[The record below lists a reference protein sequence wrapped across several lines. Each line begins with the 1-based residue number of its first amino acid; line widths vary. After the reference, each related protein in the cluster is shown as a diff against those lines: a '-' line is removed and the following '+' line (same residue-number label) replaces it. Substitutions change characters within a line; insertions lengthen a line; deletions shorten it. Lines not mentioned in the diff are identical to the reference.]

1 MATLVDVIVPV
12 DQSEGSTAKV
22 LRWLVATGARVAKDA
37 PLVELETDKVTV
49 EIAAPEAGELAE
61 VLQAE
66 GSDVAPGT
74 VLGRLRAGVAAAAG
88 AAARAA
94 APLAA
99 SAATGTATATATATD
114 AAHPAA
120 DENRRELLSP
130 AVRRMLSEHALDAAA
145 IRGSGRGGRI
155 TRADV
160 EAYLSKRAA
169 GGAGV
174 PASPGAAV
182 APIAVVATAAQAAPS
197 GVATPGQRVPHSPM
211 RRRIAEHMARSV
223 ATAPHVTAV
232 FEADLSAI
240 IAHRAAHQAAYA
252 QRGAKLTLTA
262 YFVVASARALQAVP
276 QVNATFH
283 ADALELHPHCN
294 IGVGTALG
302 NEGLIVPVIQRAE
315 TLGLFGIAE
324 RLTQLTAAARANRL
338 APEDVR
344 GGTFTISNH
353 GVSGSLVAVP
363 VIINQPQVAIL
374 GVGKTE
380 KRVVVREIDGQDA
393 ILVRPMCY
401 VSLTIDHRALDGFQ
415 TNTFL
420 AKLVETLETWP
431 ATAQ

>member
-1 MATLVDVIVPV
+1 
-12 DQSEGSTAKV
+12 
-22 LRWLVATGARVAKDA
+22 
-37 PLVELETDKVTV
+37 
-49 EIAAPEAGELAE
+49 
-61 VLQAE
+61 
-66 GSDVAPGT
+66 
-74 VLGRLRAGVAAAAG
+74 
-88 AAARAA
+88 
-94 APLAA
+94 
-99 SAATGTATATATATD
+99 
-114 AAHPAA
+114 
-120 DENRRELLSP
+120 
-130 AVRRMLSEHALDAAA
+130 
-145 IRGSGRGGRI
+145 
-155 TRADV
+155 
-160 EAYLSKRAA
+160 
-169 GGAGV
+169 
-174 PASPGAAV
+174 
-182 APIAVVATAAQAAPS
+182 
-197 GVATPGQRVPHSPM
+197 M

-240 IAHRAAHQAAYA
+240 IAHRAAHQDAFAA
-252 QRGAKLTLTA
+252 RGARLTLTA
-262 YFVVASARALQAVP
+262 YFVAAAARALQAVP

-302 NEGLIVPVIQRAE
+302 NEGLIVPVIPRAE

-353 GVSGSLVAVP
+353 GVSGSLVAAP

-380 KRVVVREIDGQDA
+380 KRVVVREIEGQDA

-431 ATAQ
+431 AHAQ

>member
-1 MATLVDVIVPV
+1 MADTANIVMPME
-12 DQSEGSTAKV
+12 QEGSKSVVRAWLKKV
-22 LRWLVATGARVAKDA
+22 GDA
-37 PLVELETDKVTV
+37 VKRDEPIVELETDKVAV
-49 EIAAPEAGELAE
+49 EVPSPSDGVLASIALNEGDEAAPGATLGVLTLGVIAATPA
-61 VLQAE
+61 QK
-66 GSDVAPGT
+66 APT
-74 VLGRLRAGVAAAAG
+74 QTQSSPTL
-88 AAARAA
+88 A
-94 APLAA
+94 AP
-99 SAATGTATATATATD
+99 SRND
-114 AAHPAA
+114 S
-120 DENRRELLSP
+120 EREMRLSPLVKRLLSDH
-130 AVRRMLSEHALDAAA
+130 RIDAAA
-145 IRGSGRGGRI
+145 VTGTGRDGRI
-155 TRADV
+155 THKDVQDHVARGPARA
-160 EAYLSKRAA
+160 
-169 GGAGV
+169 
-174 PASPGAAV
+174 P
-182 APIAVVATAAQAAPS
+182 AAPVK
-197 GVATPGQRVPHSPM
+197 GGKIPHDAM
-211 RRRIAEHMARSV
+211 RRSIAEHMARSV

-240 IAHRAAHQAAYA
+240 IAHRAAHQEAFAA
-252 QRGAKLTLTA
+252 RGAKLTLTA
-262 YFVVASARALQAVP
+262 YFVAASARALQAVP

-324 RLTQLTAAARANRL
+324 RLTALTAAARANRL

-353 GVSGSLVAVP
+353 GVSGSLVAAP

-380 KRVVVREIDGQDA
+380 KRVVVHEIDGQDA

-420 AKLVETLETWP
+420 SKLVETLETWP
-431 ATAQ
+431 ASAQ

>member
-1 MATLVDVIVPV
+1 MVSPP
-12 DQSEGSTAKV
+12 
-22 LRWLVATGARVAKDA
+22 RTG
-37 PLVELETDKVTV
+37 
-49 EIAAPEAGELAE
+49 
-61 VLQAE
+61 
-66 GSDVAPGT
+66 
-74 VLGRLRAGVAAAAG
+74 AAG
-88 AAARAA
+88 A
-94 APLAA
+94 PVA
-99 SAATGTATATATATD
+99 SAAATA
-114 AAHPAA
+114 
-120 DENRRELLSP
+120 
-130 AVRRMLSEHALDAAA
+130 
-145 IRGSGRGGRI
+145 
-155 TRADV
+155 
-160 EAYLSKRAA
+160 
-169 GGAGV
+169 
-174 PASPGAAV
+174 PGA
-182 APIAVVATAAQAAPS
+182 
-197 GVATPGQRVPHSPM
+197 RLVPHTAM

-240 IAHRAAHQAAYA
+240 IAHRAAHQEAFAA
-252 QRGAKLTLTA
+252 RGAKLTLTA
-262 YFVVASARALQAVP
+262 YFVAASARALQAVP

-302 NEGLIVPVIQRAE
+302 NEGLIVPVIPRAE

-324 RLTQLTAAARANRL
+324 RLTALTAAARANRL

-353 GVSGSLVAVP
+353 GVSGSLVAAP

-380 KRVVVREIDGQDA
+380 KRVVVHEIDGQDA

-420 AKLVETLETWP
+420 SKLVETLETWP
-431 ATAQ
+431 ASAQ